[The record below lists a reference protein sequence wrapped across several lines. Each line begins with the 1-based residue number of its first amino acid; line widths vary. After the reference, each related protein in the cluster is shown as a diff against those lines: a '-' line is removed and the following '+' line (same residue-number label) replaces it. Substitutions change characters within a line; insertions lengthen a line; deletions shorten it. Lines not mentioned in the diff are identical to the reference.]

1 MEMEIGAAV
10 NAKIFPDRT
19 AVVCGP
25 VRYTWT
31 EWNARINQ
39 LAHAFGALGL
49 GRGDKLAVML
59 NNCQEFL
66 ELANAAVKTG
76 VITVPLSYR
85 LRGRE
90 IEYIVKDSDSRALI
104 FGEEFVPEITAVMPS
119 LDDVLPGG
127 YVMVGAGEHDDRFK
141 RYEALLAGQPSSEPE
156 EPAPP
161 GLNSMIYTS
170 GTTGRPKG
178 VFRAGGVDPV
188 LLLSFVQ
195 GFGLQMGNEVH
206 LVPAPLYHSAPTLG
220 SVLTIVLGGT
230 LVIMP
235 KFEPEEFLRLIDHEK
250 ATSSFVV
257 PTIVKRVLALPDE
270 VKRRYDMSS
279 LRALIVGAAP
289 FPVETKR
296 AAVAYFGDCIY
307 EYYGSTDAGLNTILP
322 PSEQLARP
330 ASCGKVLEGQDIV
343 ILDDEGTKL
352 GPGEVGNIY
361 ITNSLVREMQY
372 YKDPEKTQ
380 QAFRGDYM
388 TVGDM
393 GYLDEDG
400 YLYIVDRKTDMVISG
415 GVNIYPAETEE
426 VIHEHP
432 AVLDVAVIGV
442 PNEEWGEELKAV
454 VQLKP
459 GRHATADDIID
470 FCRERLADFKRPR
483 SVDFVD
489 EVPRN
494 PSGKLL
500 KREIRA
506 RYWKGRE
513 RRV

>member
-1 MEMEIGAAV
+1 MEIGAAA
-10 NAKIFPDRT
+10 NAKNFPDRT

-31 EWNARINQ
+31 EWNRRINQ
-39 LAHAFGALGL
+39 LVHALAALGL
-49 GRGDKLAVML
+49 RRGDKLAVML
-59 NNCQEFL
+59 HNCQEFL
-66 ELANAAVKTG
+66 ELANAATKTG
-76 VITVPLSYR
+76 IITVPLGYR
-85 LRGRE
+85 LRGHE
-90 IEYIVKDSDSRALI
+90 IEYIVNNSDSRALV
-104 FGEEFVPEITAVMPS
+104 FGAEFAPEIAAVMSS
-119 LDDVLPGG
+119 LSGIVPGG
-127 YVMVGAGEHDDRFK
+127 YVMAGTSDRDGRFS
-141 RYEALLAGQPSSEPE
+141 RYEDLLAVQPTSEPE
-156 EPAPP
+156 DPAPP
-161 GLNSMIYTS
+161 GMNSMIYTS

-178 VFRAGGVDPV
+178 VFRSGGVDPV
-188 LLLSFVQ
+188 LLLSLVQ
-195 GFGLQMGNEVH
+195 GFGLQMGAEVH

-230 LVIMP
+230 LVIMS
-235 KFEPEEFLRLIDHEK
+235 KFEPEEFLRLIDREK
-250 ATSSFVV
+250 VTSSFIV

-296 AAVAYFGDCIY
+296 AAVAYFGNCVY

-330 ASCGKVLEGQDIV
+330 ASCGKVLDGQDII
-343 ILDDEGTKL
+343 ILDDDGRKL

-361 ITNSLVREMQY
+361 ITNPLVREMQY
-372 YKDPEKTQ
+372 YKDPEKTKE
-380 QAFRGDYM
+380 AFRGDYM

-393 GYLDEDG
+393 GYLDETG

-415 GVNIYPAETEE
+415 GVNIYPAEIEE

-459 GRHATADDIID
+459 GAIATADDIID

-494 PSGKLL
+494 PSGKIL

-506 RYWKGRE
+506 RYWEGRE

>member
-1 MEMEIGAAV
+1 MEIGAAA
-10 NAKIFPDRT
+10 NAKNFPDRT
-19 AVVCGP
+19 AVVCGS
-25 VRYTWT
+25 VRYTWA
-31 EWNARINQ
+31 EWNSRINQ
-39 LAHAFGALGL
+39 LVHALGALGL
-49 GRGDKLAVML
+49 RRGDKLAVML
-59 NNCQEFL
+59 HNCQEFL
-66 ELANAAVKTG
+66 ELANAATKTG
-76 VITVPLSYR
+76 VITVPLGYR

-90 IEYIVKDSDSRALI
+90 IEYIVNNSDARALV
-104 FGEEFVPEITAVMPS
+104 FGEEFAPEIAAVMSS
-119 LDDVLPGG
+119 LSGIVPGG
-127 YVMVGAGEHDDRFK
+127 YVMVGAGERDGHFN
-141 RYEALLAGQPSSEPE
+141 RYEDLLAVQPTSEPE
-156 EPAPP
+156 DPAPP
-161 GLNSMIYTS
+161 GMNSMIYTS

-178 VFRAGGVDPV
+178 VFRSGGVDPV
-188 LLLSFVQ
+188 LLLSLVQ
-195 GFGLQMGNEVH
+195 GFGLQMGGEVH

-220 SVLTIVLGGT
+220 SILTIVLGGT

-235 KFEPEEFLRLIDHEK
+235 RFEPEEFLRLIDSEK
-250 ATSSFVV
+250 VTSSFVV

-296 AAVAYFGDCIY
+296 AAVAYFGNCIF
-307 EYYGSTDAGLNTILP
+307 EYYGSTDAGLNTILR

-330 ASCGKVLEGQDIV
+330 ASCGKVLDGQDIV
-343 ILDDEGTKL
+343 ILDDDGRKL
-352 GPGEVGNIY
+352 ALGEVGNIY
-361 ITNSLVREMQY
+361 ITNPLVREMQY
-372 YKDPEKTQ
+372 YKDPEKTK
-380 QAFRGDYM
+380 QAFRDDYM

-415 GVNIYPAETEE
+415 GVNIYPAEIEE

-432 AVLDVAVIGV
+432 AVLDVAVVGV

-459 GRHATADDIID
+459 GTSATADDIID

-506 RYWKGRE
+506 RYWEGRE